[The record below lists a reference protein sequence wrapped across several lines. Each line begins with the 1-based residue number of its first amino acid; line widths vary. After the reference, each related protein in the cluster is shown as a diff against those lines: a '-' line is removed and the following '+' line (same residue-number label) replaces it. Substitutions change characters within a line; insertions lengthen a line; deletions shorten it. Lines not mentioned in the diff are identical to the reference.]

1 MATLEQ
7 VLGRFLPEFTVD
19 ALRQSDVLEP
29 VCMDM
34 QKREII
40 LKLSPPA
47 LISCKER
54 KRVEQY
60 LKEQFRLSLCSLLP
74 KYRPEQFER
83 S

>member
-40 LKLSPPA
+40 L
-47 LISCKER
+47 
-54 KRVEQY
+54 
-60 LKEQFRLSLCSLLP
+60 
-74 KYRPEQFER
+74 
-83 S
+83 